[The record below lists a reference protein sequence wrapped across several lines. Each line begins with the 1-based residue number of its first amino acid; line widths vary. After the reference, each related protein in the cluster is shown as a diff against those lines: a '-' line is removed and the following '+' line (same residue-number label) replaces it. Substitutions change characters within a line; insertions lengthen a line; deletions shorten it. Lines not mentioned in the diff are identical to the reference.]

1 MGKRK
6 IHGVTYYQCDCTG
19 LPMRTS
25 YCYAPTVG
33 KTRWAHG
40 WGSTRIAKPTG
51 RCWGCVRG
59 PWRRAPGGPTPS
71 GPERTAIEHTWSG
84 VLGANALSGKTYR
97 SRRCLEDKVAFGRV
111 ALSRSLTRHNILK
124 RVNACARLF
133 STCQAIQLPS
143 VQTPKLVA
151 ASAAQL
157 SKVLCE
163 AQWFSA

>member
-1 MGKRK
+1 MG
-6 IHGVTYYQCDCTG
+6 
-19 LPMRTS
+19 
-25 YCYAPTVG
+25 AWVG
-33 KTRWAHG
+33 FYV
-40 WGSTRIAKPTG
+40 SKPTG

>member
-1 MGKRK
+1 MRL
-6 IHGVTYYQCDCTG
+6 HRAPDAHLLLLCTH
-19 LPMRTS
+19 LER
-25 YCYAPTVG
+25 
-33 KTRWAHG
+33 RWAHG
-40 WGSTRIAKPTG
+40 RGSTYLSRVADRTVLAAG
-51 RCWGCVRG
+51 GWGCVRG

-97 SRRCLEDKVAFGRV
+97 SRRCLENKVAFGRV

>member
-1 MGKRK
+1 MRL
-6 IHGVTYYQCDCTG
+6 HRAPDAHLLLLCTHVD
-19 LPMRTS
+19 R
-25 YCYAPTVG
+25 
-33 KTRWAHG
+33 RWAHG
-40 WGSTRIAKPTG
+40 RGGYVSKPSSRPDG
-51 RCWGCVRG
+51 AGGWGCVRG